1 MGQPSPDEPASRR
14 TSMAIGR
21 TVLEGDVI
29 HDHETARRAMP
40 IAITVRRLQ
49 MCGFSPVE
57 AATLAGRLTG
67 LPVTRS
73 GWTARQV
80 EYLVFLR
87 AIVESGRLGA

>member
-1 MGQPSPDEPASRR
+1 
-14 TSMAIGR
+14 MAIGR
-21 TVLEGDVI
+21 TVLEGNVI

-40 IAITVRRLQ
+40 VAMTVRRLQ
-49 MCGFSPVE
+49 MCGFNPIE

-73 GWTARQV
+73 GWTVRQV